1 MPADKNIELTISDG
15 HASAPPKAAKKILDV
30 AYDLFYRRGI
40 RAIGV
45 DEIVKRAGVTKPSLY
60 RSFPSKDELAA
71 SYLRQYDLEFWE
83 RFDEAVAAHPGDPRA
98 QIKAFLTRVGK
109 RTQMAATIAAAA

>member
-1 MPADKNIELTISDG
+1 MPTDKNIELTISDD

-60 RSFPSKDELAA
+60 RSFPVE
-71 SYLRQYDLEFWE
+71 
-83 RFDEAVAAHPGDPRA
+83 GRA
-98 QIKAFLTRVGK
+98 GGLLSPAIRSRILGAFRRGGRRPIPATRA
-109 RTQMAATIAAAA
+109 RRSRLS